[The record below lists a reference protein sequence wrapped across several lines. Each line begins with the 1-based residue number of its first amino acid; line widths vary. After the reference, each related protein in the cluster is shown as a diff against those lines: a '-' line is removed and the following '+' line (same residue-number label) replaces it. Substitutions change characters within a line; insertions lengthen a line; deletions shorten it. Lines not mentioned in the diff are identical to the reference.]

1 MMKNLFSFMIS
12 INLNISYWQ
21 YPNFDLENMQDDE
34 CISEFWL
41 LKNDIYVLFD
51 VLGIPQEIICY
62 NGSKNN
68 SFTALCALF
77 KWFSY
82 PCRYLDMVHRF
93 GMAISQLSMA
103 CNNVMNLIYDR
114 WCHLLQNF
122 QQVWLSR
129 KKLTIFCNKIH

>member
-1 MMKNLFSFMIS
+1 M
-12 INLNISYWQ
+12 
-21 YPNFDLENMQDDE
+21 
-34 CISEFWL
+34 

-51 VLGIPQEIICY
+51 VLGIPKEIICY

-68 SFTALCALF
+68 SFTALCALL
-77 KWFSY
+77 KRFSY
-82 PCRYLDMVHRF
+82 PWRYLDMVHRF
-93 GMAISQLSMA
+93 GMAVPQLSMA

-129 KKLTIFCNKIH
+129 KRLTIFCNKIH